1 MEGVIP
7 CPAFLTRHKGLGFL
21 GGKIV
26 MKFDKLLSFKLF
38 FRGLSVMDRYITSE
52 LIPPF
57 LFGVGAFSS
66 VGVAIGTVFDLVRK
80 VTELGLP
87 ITIAVEVLLL
97 KLPEFVSYAFPMSV
111 LLATLMT
118 YSRLSSDSEL
128 IALRSCGVTIY
139 RLVIPALVL
148 SLVVTGITFL
158 FNEIVVPAA
167 NYQATI
173 TLKEALNDDKPA
185 IQGKNIFYP
194 EYEEVIQPDGE
205 KTQELKRLF
214 YASRFDGEHMKGLTV
229 LDWSQEELNQIVTSE
244 SATWNSKQKVWDF
257 VNGTIYLIAPD
268 ASYRDI
274 LRFDRQKLQLPRTP
288 LDLAS
293 EERDPYEMNIAQTLE
308 RIDIL
313 QLTGDEKK
321 LLMLK
326 VRLQQKISFPFV
338 CLVFGLVGAVLGSRP
353 QHVGKAR
360 SFGISV
366 VVIFSYYL
374 LGFIIGGFGLVGI
387 ISPFMAAWLPNV
399 FGLGVGGWL
408 LVKTAR

>member
-1 MEGVIP
+1 
-7 CPAFLTRHKGLGFL
+7 
-21 GGKIV
+21 
-26 MKFDKLLSFKLF
+26 MKFGKLLSLRLF
-38 FRGLSVMDRYITSE
+38 FPSLSVMDRYIAGE

-87 ITIAVEVLLL
+87 ISIALEVLLL
-97 KLPEFVSYAFPMSV
+97 KLPEFVSYAFPMSI

-158 FNEIVVPAA
+158 FNEIVVPTA
-167 NYQATI
+167 NYQATM
-173 TLKEALNDDKPA
+173 TLRQALDDNKSA
-185 IQGKNIFYP
+185 VKGKNIFYP
-194 EYEEVIQPDGE
+194 EYEEITQPDGE

-214 YASRFDGEHMKGLTV
+214 YASRFDGERMKGLTV
-229 LDWSQEELNQIVTSE
+229 LDWSQEQLNQIVTSE
-244 SATWNSKQKVWDF
+244 SATWNSKQNTWDF

-274 LRFDRQKLQLPRTP
+274 LRFDKQKLQLSRTP

-293 EERDPYEMNIAQTLE
+293 EERDPYEMNIAQTSE
-308 RIDIL
+308 RIEIL
-313 QLTGDEKK
+313 KLTGDEKK
-321 LLMLK
+321 ILMLQ

-338 CLVFGLVGAVLGSRP
+338 CLVFGLVGAVLGSSP
-353 QHVGKAR
+353 KSMGKAR

-387 ISPFMAAWLPNV
+387 ISPFMAAWLPNF
-399 FGLGVGGWL
+399 FGLGAGGLL
-408 LVKTAR
+408 LVKAAR

>member
-1 MEGVIP
+1 
-7 CPAFLTRHKGLGFL
+7 
-21 GGKIV
+21 
-26 MKFDKLLSFKLF
+26 
-38 FRGLSVMDRYITSE
+38 MDRYIAGE

-87 ITIAVEVLLL
+87 ITIALEVLLL
-97 KLPEFVSYAFPMSV
+97 KLPEFVSYAFPMSI

-148 SLVVTGITFL
+148 SLIVTGITFL
-158 FNEIVVPAA
+158 FNEIVVPTA
-167 NYQATI
+167 NYQATM
-173 TLKEALNDDKPA
+173 TLRQALDDNKSA
-185 IQGKNIFYP
+185 VKGKNIFYP
-194 EYEEVIQPDGE
+194 EYEEITQPDGE

-214 YASRFDGEHMKGLTV
+214 YASRFDGERMKGLTV
-229 LDWSQEELNQIVTSE
+229 LDWSQEQLNQIVTSE
-244 SATWNSKQKVWDF
+244 SATWNSKQNTWDF

-274 LRFDRQKLQLPRTP
+274 LRFDKQKLQLPRTP

-293 EERDPYEMNIAQTLE
+293 EERDPYEMNIAQTSE
-308 RIDIL
+308 RIEL
-313 QLTGDEKK
+313 LKLTGDEKK
-321 LLMLK
+321 ILMLQ

-338 CLVFGLVGAVLGSRP
+338 CLVFGLVGAVLGSSP
-353 QHVGKAR
+353 KSMGKAR

-387 ISPFMAAWLPNV
+387 ISPFMAAWLPNF
-399 FGLGVGGWL
+399 FGLGAGGLL
-408 LVKTAR
+408 LVKAAR